1 VRIVPAPTMRAVLGI
16 DIGGTKI
23 SLCAVNECG
32 QILASH
38 RIPTRS
44 SDGAS
49 AVLERLTG
57 AAKDL
62 VAQIRVGH
70 LAQVCGVGVVTPGVV
85 GADSVKLAPNNH
97 GWEHVA
103 LTATIRER
111 LNLDAVEA
119 DNDAKAATAA
129 EARWGALA
137 GFSDGLLINLGTGI
151 SAGAIVG
158 GQLLRGA
165 HGAALEIAYQVPS
178 DGPLRGFRHGGAPLE
193 DTFSG
198 TGLQARASAMLGRP
212 TGTDEVFEAMTLA
225 AGSDPFKRPGDDQA
239 QLAALG
245 RQALDLA
252 ARAIANLAIA
262 LDPQI
267 VAVSGGMLGSADQIL
282 PRLALALEELV
293 PFPPRLV
300 LAHFAQHAP
309 LAGACLL
316 AYGAARLPVP
326 DDLLINNTDQPS
338 LPRVALPRSGMV
350 AHGAGRP
357 GGRDQSRL
365 GTGPGAAVAPG
376 RSTGRAAHVVG
387 DR

>member
-1 VRIVPAPTMRAVLGI
+1 LGI

-23 SLCAVNECG
+23 SLCAVNESG
-32 QILASH
+32 QILGSH

-49 AVLERLTG
+49 VVLERLTV
-57 AAKDL
+57 AAKGL
-62 VAQIRVGH
+62 IEQIRVGH

-85 GADSVKLAPNNH
+85 GVDSVKLAPNNH
-97 GWEHVA
+97 GWEQVA
-103 LTATIRER
+103 LTATLRGL

-137 GFSDGLLINLGTGI
+137 GFSDGLLVNLGTGI

-178 DGPLRGFRHGGAPLE
+178 AGPLRGFRHGGAPLE

-198 TGLQARASAMLGRP
+198 AGLQARASALLGRP

-225 AGSDPFKRPGDDQA
+225 AGSDPFERPSDDKT

-245 RQALDLA
+245 AQALDLA

-262 LDPQI
+262 LDPQV
-267 VAVSGGMLGSADQIL
+267 VAVSGGMLGSADQII
-282 PRLALALEELV
+282 PRLALALDELV

-316 AYGAARLPVP
+316 AYRAAGLPAP
-326 DDLLINNTDQPS
+326 DELLINNTDQPS
-338 LPRVALPRSGMV
+338 PTRAVPPRSDTA
-350 AHGAGRP
+350 AHGTGRR
-357 GGRDQSRL
+357 GGRDQNRP
-365 GTGPGAAVAPG
+365 GPGAAATPG
-376 RSTGRAAHVVG
+376 RPTGRIAHVAG